1 MINQKLAILWNSA
14 SRVTSPFWA
23 RTAQFRLIRPR
34 SFPSVI
40 RGFRM
45 SFWRTDS
52 AARNAL
58 AQVAAISKSQAVIE
72 FNMDGTIIT
81 ANQNFLD
88 ALGYRLEEIKGKH
101 HAMFVAQQE
110 RGSAEYKAFWA
121 NLNRGEFQAAEYKR
135 IGKGDHEVWIQA
147 SYNPILDSANRPYK
161 AVKFATDITAKKIR
175 NMEDAGT

>member
-72 FNMDGTIIT
+72 FNLDGTIIT
-81 ANQNFLD
+81 ATRDEAGKVAAISRAQAVIEFNLDGTISTANENFL
-88 ALGYRLEEIKGKH
+88 AVLGYSLDEIKGKH
-101 HAMFVAQQE
+101 HSMFVAPAE
-110 RGSAEYKAFWA
+110 RDGGAYREFWA
-121 NLNRGEFQAAEYKR
+121 KLNRGEFQSAEY
-135 IGKGDHEVWIQA
+135 
-147 SYNPILDSANRPYK
+147 
-161 AVKFATDITAKKIR
+161 
-175 NMEDAGT
+175 